1 MGRSLKPGFE
11 FFPLD
16 CGFFDNDKIKALRR
30 AHGEVG
36 ILTYL
41 NLLTRIY
48 RTNGYYYKCTDLDA
62 LAEDIAEQLT
72 NDRIRRK
79 TACVRETI
87 NYLIGHEI
95 LDRGLAE
102 RGIISGNA
110 MQVQYVVMAYKAKRK
125 IQMDVHR
132 LVDVDLVIQEI
143 RISSEEMGISSEEK
157 AVNSEKKPQS
167 KERVKYIDKISSLP
181 ITHARGKHQNVMLT
195 DEELADLTDRG
206 IPVEYIDHFSDKLHS
221 NKYTYQDHHRAIIEW
236 WEGDRERWRR
246 DSTPPREARGGDP
259 PSSFDTESFFDAALR
274 RSYGEEYHALKKEE
288 KPT

>member
-1 MGRSLKPGFE
+1 MGRSLKPGFD
-11 FFPLD
+11 FFPLNCD
-16 CGFFDNDKIKALRR
+16 FFDNDKIKALRR

-110 MQVQYVVMAYKAKRK
+110 MQVQYVIMAYKAKRK

-143 RISSEEMGISSEEK
+143 RISSEETGISSEET
-157 AVNSEKKPQS
+157 AVNSEKTPQS
-167 KERVKYIDKISSLP
+167 KERVKYIEKISSLS
-181 ITHARGKHQNVMLT
+181 IARAMGKHQNVMLT
-195 DEELADLTDRG
+195 DEELADLVSRG
-206 IPVEYIDHFSDKLHS
+206 IPMEYVDHFSEKLRS
-221 NKYTYQDHHRAIIEW
+221 NRYTYRDHHRAIIEW
-236 WEGDRERWRR
+236 WEGDRDKWGRDAPTPGEQKGR
-246 DSTPPREARGGDP
+246 DSRTP
-259 PSSFDTESFFDAALR
+259 FDTESFFDAALR
-274 RSYGEEYHALKKEE
+274 RSYGTEYDGLKKEE